1 MHLSMLRKGGGGM
14 AYVGHLIDFC
24 FPTLGEFGRNH
35 LPKVGPRIFE
45 LSAILHPEEEHM
57 RTFKPF
63 TTNMCGCNVVGS
75 ISGQTAKG
83 LPE

>member
-57 RTFKPF
+57 RTG
-63 TTNMCGCNVVGS
+63 TNDFQAFHHKYVQMQCCCVCFR
-75 ISGQTAKG
+75 
-83 LPE
+83 PDC